1 MQNPHL
7 GHSSIERGAA
17 SEAERLVANGA
28 RELNLIAGAYARI
41 AVEPAAVRVMCVWMS
56 GDE

>member
-1 MQNPHL
+1 MHL
-7 GHSSIERGAA
+7 PRPEQPEGQR
-17 SEAERLVANGA
+17 